1 MSMTIEEI
9 STSVTMA
16 LCKSVVTKDEK
27 LVKTIENDVEDQ
39 CTIIGEHLALKFKL
53 ICMKDAEECMTNKKK
68 MAELFKKFE
77 LVGPR
82 YSTEI
87 KDSEMEFL
95 LTEGLILKK
104 NHIHLEI
111 YKYSEV
117 CQNLLTKVKQI
128 LIIIH
133 LEIREKLNQ

>member
-1 MSMTIEEI
+1 
-9 STSVTMA
+9 MA
-16 LCKSVVTKDEK
+16 LCKSVVTKDEE

-68 MAELFKKFE
+68 MSELFKKFE

-95 LTEGLILKK
+95 LKDEEESDG
-104 NHIHLEI
+104 
-111 YKYSEV
+111 
-117 CQNLLTKVKQI
+117 
-128 LIIIH
+128 
-133 LEIREKLNQ
+133 

>member
-9 STSVTMA
+9 RTSVTMA
-16 LCKSVVTKDEK
+16 LCKSVVTKDEE

-68 MAELFKKFE
+68 MSELFKKFE

-95 LTEGLILKK
+95 LKDEEESEHKKQPLHTRTQPLLCAMSIL
-104 NHIHLEI
+104 
-111 YKYSEV
+111 
-117 CQNLLTKVKQI
+117 
-128 LIIIH
+128 
-133 LEIREKLNQ
+133 

>member
-9 STSVTMA
+9 RTSVTMA
-16 LCKSVVTKDEK
+16 LCKSVVTKDEE

-53 ICMKDAEECMTNKKK
+53 ICMKDAEECMNNKEK
-68 MAELFKKFE
+68 MSELFKKFE

-95 LTEGLILKK
+95 LTDEEESSG
-104 NHIHLEI
+104 
-111 YKYSEV
+111 
-117 CQNLLTKVKQI
+117 
-128 LIIIH
+128 
-133 LEIREKLNQ
+133 

>member
-1 MSMTIEEI
+1 MTMTIEEI
-9 STSVTMA
+9 RTSVTMA
-16 LCKSVVTKDEK
+16 LCKSVVTKDEE
-27 LVKTIENDVEDQ
+27 LVKTIKNDVEDQ

-53 ICMKDAEECMTNKKK
+53 ICMKDAEECMTNEKK

-95 LTEGLILKK
+95 LTGMEK
-104 NHIHLEI
+104 N
-111 YKYSEV
+111 
-117 CQNLLTKVKQI
+117 
-128 LIIIH
+128 
-133 LEIREKLNQ
+133 

>member
-9 STSVTMA
+9 RTSVTMA

-53 ICMKDAEECMTNKKK
+53 ICMKDAEECITNKKK
-68 MAELFKKFE
+68 MSELFKKFE

-95 LTEGLILKK
+95 LEDQ
-104 NHIHLEI
+104 E
-111 YKYSEV
+111 E
-117 CQNLLTKVKQI
+117 
-128 LIIIH
+128 
-133 LEIREKLNQ
+133 EE